1 MIGSGNSKLLEDIII
16 FLKIVHKV
24 IKIKLEIFKTM
35 MNNLVL

>member
-1 MIGSGNSKLLEDIII
+1 MIGSSNSNLLEDIII